1 MSTIASYNSWV
12 AAKKPREDPGFT
24 GWLTLLQAQSVV
36 VDALERSL
44 QAERGLPLAWFEV
57 LIQLSAADD
66 GQMKMQDLAQAV
78 LLSKSGLT
86 RLVDRMV
93 AAGLVSRG
101 ACATDRRIVYAVV
114 TDAGRV
120 ALREAIPVHTRALGE
135 HFSKHLTPAELGMI
149 RSTLTK
155 VLDGNGFAGAPCPSL
170 DVDAASADSAAVP
183 R

>member
-1 MSTIASYNSWV
+1 V
-12 AAKKPREDPGFT
+12 ATKKTREDPGFS

-36 VDALERSL
+36 VDALERTL
-44 QAERGLPLAWFEV
+44 QEESGLPLAWFEV
-57 LIQLSAADD
+57 LIQLSAADE

-86 RLVDRMV
+86 RLVERMV

-114 TDAGRV
+114 TDAGRT
-120 ALREAIPVHTRALGE
+120 ALRDAMPVHARALTE

-155 VLDGNGFAGAPCPSL
+155 VLDANGFAGAPCPTPQLEGAPAETSQ
-170 DVDAASADSAAVP
+170 AARS
-183 R
+183 